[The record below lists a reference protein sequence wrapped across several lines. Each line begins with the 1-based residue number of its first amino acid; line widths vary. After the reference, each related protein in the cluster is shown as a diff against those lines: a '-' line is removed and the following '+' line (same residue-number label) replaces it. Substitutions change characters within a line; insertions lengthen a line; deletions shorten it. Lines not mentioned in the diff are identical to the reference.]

1 MKHLIYILFFLT
13 LGFTACGRH
22 TTYPPAMLQAEA
34 LMNTRPD
41 SALTLL
47 EAMAD
52 TLAMLPEE
60 TRMYHQLLTIQA
72 KDKL

>member
-1 MKHLIYILFFLT
+1 MKHFIYILFFLT

-22 TTYPPAMLQAEA
+22 TVYPSAMQQAEA

-52 TLAMLPEE
+52 TFAMLPEE